1 MRFRKSNAFAIFT
14 ALCVGGL
21 SLLFIHAGA
30 ERKDRTPMLI
40 EKKKMVEHFGLT
52 DLCLFTD
59 ARYTRNPA
67 VADRSSPFQDNP
79 LSLDYFPSG
88 SILPPP
94 SHLRAH
100 ALDRKAEKHR

>member
-1 MRFRKSNAFAIFT
+1 MLLRKSSLFIAFT
-14 ALCVGGL
+14 AGSVVCLIM
-21 SLLFIHAGA
+21 LFAHGAA
-30 ERKDRTPMLI
+30 ERRAQAPVLNENRLIVDRL
-40 EKKKMVEHFGLT
+40 GLT

-94 SHLRAH
+94 PHLRSH
-100 ALDRKAEKHR
+100 EPDR

>member
-1 MRFRKSNAFAIFT
+1 MLLRKSSLFIAFT
-14 ALCVGGL
+14 AGSVVCLIM
-21 SLLFIHAGA
+21 LFAHGAA
-30 ERKDRTPMLI
+30 ERRAQAPVLNENRLIVDRL
-40 EKKKMVEHFGLT
+40 GLT

-88 SILPPP
+88 SVLPPP
-94 SHLRAH
+94 PHMRSHEP
-100 ALDRKAEKHR
+100 DR

>member
-1 MRFRKSNAFAIFT
+1 MRLRKSSLFIAFT
-14 ALCVGGL
+14 AGGIVCL
-21 SLLFIHAGA
+21 ALLFVHGA
-30 ERKDRTPMLI
+30 AEKRGQAPVLNEKRMIVERL
-40 EKKKMVEHFGLT
+40 GLT

-67 VADRSSPFQDNP
+67 VADRSTPFQDNP

-94 SHLRAH
+94 PHLRAH
-100 ALDRKAEKHR
+100 ELDR

>member
-1 MRFRKSNAFAIFT
+1 MRKSSLFIAFT
-14 ALCVGGL
+14 AGSVVCLA
-21 SLLFIHAGA
+21 LLFAHGA
-30 ERKDRTPMLI
+30 AEKRGQVPVLD
-40 EKKKMVEHFGLT
+40 EKKILVERLGLT

-88 SILPPP
+88 SVFPPP
-94 SHLRAH
+94 PHLRSH
-100 ALDRKAEKHR
+100 ELDR

>member
-1 MRFRKSNAFAIFT
+1 MRLRKSSLFIAFT
-14 ALCVGGL
+14 AGSAVCLA
-21 SLLFIHAGA
+21 LLFAHGAA
-30 ERKDRTPMLI
+30 ERKDRAPVLN
-40 EKKKMVEHFGLT
+40 EKRMIVERLGLT

-94 SHLRAH
+94 PHLRSH
-100 ALDRKAEKHR
+100 ELD

>member
-1 MRFRKSNAFAIFT
+1 MRLRKSNIFFIFT
-14 ALCVGGL
+14 AFNVIVLAV
-21 SLLFIHAGA
+21 LFIHGGI
-30 ERKDRTPMLI
+30 ERQRQGPFLLENKEL
-40 EKKKMVEHFGLT
+40 VEDIGLT

-59 ARYTRNPA
+59 ARYTRNL
-67 VADRSSPFQDNP
+67 VMADRSSPFQDNP

-100 ALDRKAEKHR
+100 EPDRKTEKHP

>member
-1 MRFRKSNAFAIFT
+1 MRMRKSGAFMAFT
-14 ALCVGGL
+14 AAGVVCLA
-21 SLLFIHAGA
+21 LLFAHGA
-30 ERKDRTPMLI
+30 AEKRGQAPVLD
-40 EKKKMVEHFGLT
+40 EKKILVERLGLT

-88 SILPPP
+88 SVLPPP
-94 SHLRAH
+94 PHLRSH
-100 ALDRKAEKHR
+100 EPDR

>member
-1 MRFRKSNAFAIFT
+1 MSFRKSSAFFLFT
-14 ALCVGGL
+14 AFSIV
-21 SLLFIHAGA
+21 SLTMLFIHGA
-30 ERKDRTPMLI
+30 IEKHRQTPVLL
-40 EKKKMVEHFGLT
+40 EKKKMVELFGLT

-67 VADRSSPFQDNP
+67 MADRSTPFQDNP

-94 SHLRAH
+94 PHLRAH
-100 ALDRKAEKHR
+100 ELD